1 MHRAPHLDERAASGA
16 KTGGRALSKIAMA
29 IAAHPDDI
37 EFMMGGTLIK
47 LGEAGYELHY
57 MSIGNGSCGSATM
70 DAEETVRV
78 RTQEARNAAA
88 SIGATFHDP
97 LVPDIE
103 ILYEQPLIRKLCAII
118 RGVAPDILLL
128 PSIEDY
134 MEDHSTSSRLGV
146 TAAFCRGMR
155 NYQTD
160 PPTQTIDKDMCLY
173 HALPYGLR
181 DQLRN
186 PVIPGFYVDITDV
199 IDRKRELLA
208 CHKSQRGWLDSSQ
221 GVDNYLKTMEDMSAE
236 VGRMSGKF
244 DYAEGWRIHSHL
256 GFGPEDF
263 DPLRHALKD
272 HITP

>member
-1 MHRAPHLDERAASGA
+1 
-16 KTGGRALSKIAMA
+16 LSKIAMA

-208 CHKSQRGWLDSSQ
+208 SGRGQLPKDDGGHVRGSGPNVRQIRLRGRLENPLPPRFRSGGLRSAPPRAQR
-221 GVDNYLKTMEDMSAE
+221 
-236 VGRMSGKF
+236 
-244 DYAEGWRIHSHL
+244 SHNTIA
-256 GFGPEDF
+256 
-263 DPLRHALKD
+263 R
-272 HITP
+272 TSC

>member
-1 MHRAPHLDERAASGA
+1 MP
-16 KTGGRALSKIAMA
+16 KIAMA

-37 EFMMGGTLIK
+37 EFMMAGTLIR
-47 LGEAGYELHY
+47 LGDAGYELHY
-57 MSIGNGSCGSATM
+57 MNIGNGSCGSATM
-70 DAEETVRV
+70 DAAEIVAT
-78 RTQEARNAAA
+78 RTTEARSAAA
-88 SIGATFHDP
+88 MIGAAFHDP

-118 RGVAPDILLL
+118 RQVGPEILLL
-128 PSIEDY
+128 PSVEDY

-160 PPTQTIDKDMCLY
+160 PPAPPITNDMCLY

-186 PVIPGFYVDITDV
+186 PVVPGFFVDICDV
-199 IDRKRELLA
+199 MDRKRNMLA
-208 CHKSQRGWLDSSQ
+208 CHASQRQWLDRSQ

-236 VGRMSGKF
+236 VGAMSGRF
-244 DYAEGWRIHSHL
+244 VYAEGWRIHSHL

-263 DPLRHALKD
+263 DLLRTALD
-272 HITP
+272 ASITP

>member
-1 MHRAPHLDERAASGA
+1 MP
-16 KTGGRALSKIAMA
+16 KTAMA

-37 EFMMGGTLIK
+37 EFMMGGTLIR
-47 LGEAGYELHY
+47 LGEAGYNLHY
-57 MSIGNGSCGSATM
+57 MNIGNGSCGSAIM
-70 DAEETVRV
+70 DATQTVAT
-78 RTQEARNAAA
+78 RTAEARDAAA
-88 SIGATFHDP
+88 MIGATFHDP
-97 LVPDIE
+97 LVQDIE
-103 ILYEQPLIRKLCAII
+103 ILYEQPLIRKLCATI
-118 RGVAPDILLL
+118 RTVSPEILLL

-134 MEDHSTSSRLGV
+134 MEDHATSSRLGV

-160 PPTQTIDKDMCLY
+160 PPTEPITNDMCLY

-186 PVIPGFYVDITDV
+186 PITPGFFVDISNV
-199 IDRKRELLA
+199 IGRKRDMLA

-236 VGRMSGKF
+236 VGCMSSKF
-244 DYAEGWRIHSHL
+244 EYAEGWRIHSHL

-263 DPLRHALKD
+263 DPLRHALRD
-272 HITP
+272 HIC

>member
-1 MHRAPHLDERAASGA
+1 
-16 KTGGRALSKIAMA
+16 MA

-37 EFMMGGTLIK
+37 EFMMGGTLIR

-57 MSIGNGSCGSATM
+57 MNIGNGSCGSATM

-78 RTQEARNAAA
+78 RTGEARQAAA
-88 SIGATFHDP
+88 SIGARFHDP

-103 ILYEQPLIRKLCAII
+103 ILYEQSLIRKVCATI
-118 RGVAPDILLL
+118 RQVGPEILLL

-155 NYQTD
+155 NYATD
-160 PPTQTIDKDMCLY
+160 PPTSLITNDMCLY
-173 HALPYGLR
+173 HALPWGLK
-181 DQLRN
+181 DQLRR
-186 PVIPGFYVDITDV
+186 PIIPGFCVDISGV
-199 IDRKRELLA
+199 LERKQNMLA

-221 GVDNYLKTMEDMSAE
+221 GVDNYITTMVEMSAE
-236 VGRMSGKF
+236 VGRMSGRF
-244 DYAEGWRIHSHL
+244 EYAEGWRIHCHL

-263 DPLRHALKD
+263 DPLRDALD
-272 HITP
+272 GVIR